1 MTITDE
7 MLAAY
12 AEGKT
17 SGSERDAIRQYL
29 VDNPSEL
36 QSVMMMMDEDF
47 DLDLDMSKSDRL
59 KELHS
64 ILMMRN
70 EDYDLDLDMNK
81 GGDILNCASNNVS
94 FCAKESSSV
103 AAMPSDKMLKS
114 MINATNIISQK
125 KRKNFDSLLND
136 LLNDVEA

>member
-36 QSVMMMMDEDF
+36 QSVMMMMDED
-47 DLDLDMSKSDRL
+47 
-59 KELHS
+59 
-64 ILMMRN
+64 
-70 EDYDLDLDMNK
+70 YDLDLDMNK
-81 GGDILNCASNNVS
+81 GGDILKCASNNVS

-103 AAMPSDKMLKS
+103 ATMPSDKMLKS

-136 LLNDVEA
+136 LLDDVK

>member
-36 QSVMMMMDEDF
+36 QSVMMMMDVDF
-47 DLDLDMSKSDRL
+47 DLDT
-59 KELHS
+59 
-64 ILMMRN
+64 N
-70 EDYDLDLDMNK
+70 EDLLEDELAFKSNCNSHFDIALSSAAFAPVEMIKSEIINNSEKDARPKHRK
-81 GGDILNCASNNVS
+81 GFG
-94 FCAKESSSV
+94 F
-103 AAMPSDKMLKS
+103 
-114 MINATNIISQK
+114 
-125 KRKNFDSLLND
+125 LLNN
-136 LLNDVEA
+136 LLDEITN